1 MKLLNF
7 WKKWLNADYAFSNN
21 GEKIKKIVKVTYT
34 IEMALLLIAAVLF
47 LIFTFFDVLGGNHE
61 MLIFI
66 PLTAITLIIAPFLFY
81 WLLCFVYGFA
91 EIISNSYT
99 NKPTQAAPFTPA
111 TPVTPVTPVA
121 PAAPVAPATPVV
133 PVNPVVPATPVAPA
147 PAVPVTP
154 AAPATPVAKRI
165 SITYLAEPG
174 APLNATY
181 IVNRKEHR
189 AIVSGQ
195 TVTELI
201 SSNFYQIDFIAGEF
215 QVTAVA
221 PTVDNTGKRFIC
233 SATKLEER

>member
-1 MKLLNF
+1 M
-7 WKKWLNADYAFSNN
+7 
-21 GEKIKKIVKVTYT
+21 
-34 IEMALLLIAAVLF
+34 
-47 LIFTFFDVLGGNHE
+47 
-61 MLIFI
+61 
-66 PLTAITLIIAPFLFY
+66 
-81 WLLCFVYGFA
+81 YGYA

-111 TPVTPVTPVA
+111 TPVKPVTPVA
-121 PAAPVAPATPVV
+121 PAAPMAPATPVAHAAPVAPAPAV
-133 PVNPVVPATPVAPA
+133 PAAPVAPVTPVVPATPVAPA
-147 PAVPVTP
+147 TV
-154 AAPATPVAKRI
+154 APATPVAKRI

-174 APLNATY
+174 APFNASY

-215 QVTAVA
+215 KVTSVA

-233 SATKLEER
+233 SADKLEER